1 MTRTN
6 RNLKKNNT
14 KRRSNRNKT
23 RTINKKFIKGGM
35 LIKGN
40 YSPKGALLYFLMNS
54 TFEYSGIGASSI
66 TLKCNFN
73 KDPKKSP
80 YYGLSAFA
88 TLGQPIT
95 CILLKLS
102 FWANHDTKRQENKKK
117 HKIGTYERQFSHLM
131 TFEIEKEANI
141 QHIIYENT
149 LLENKAFNPICPAML
164 FCQSSPLSKNDNNFL
179 INHILSNLTNTN
191 DTNYVKIFLG
201 EDVIFTAMEFFP
213 NSKSIRWLISNS
225 NDEKSNSNDENLK
238 KQIAAI
244 ELHSLSRLHKL
255 GFKHNDLH
263 FENLLFVP
271 DYKFYKKGINGS
283 IYIIDFG
290 LANKIKETEEA
301 DQIDIIKNKP
311 RSESLKIENALRKG
325 SVIDLIYKEFG
336 IRMTDND
343 LEEELEKIDKT
354 QLDRASEIKKIIS
367 ENDEYYYNMFGY
379 DITKSLNE
387 DTNETF
393 ISNFFT
399 NAKGRLKPKNIIGV
413 CANFKE
419 DEIVH
424 RMQEK

>member
-73 KDPKKSP
+73 KDPNKSP

-102 FWANHDTKRQENKKK
+102 FWANHHTKRQENKKK
-117 HKIGTYERQFSHLM
+117 HKIGTYEQQFSHLM

-149 LLENKAFNPICPAML
+149 LLENKAFNPICPAIL

-191 DTNYVKIFLG
+191 DANYVKIFLG
-201 EDVIFTAMEFFP
+201 EHVIFTAMEFFP
-213 NSKSIRWLISNS
+213 NSKSIKELISNS
-225 NDEKSNSNDENLK
+225 NDENFK

-271 DYKFYKKGINGS
+271 DYKFYEKEINGS

-325 SVIDLIYKEFG
+325 SVIDLIYKKVG

-354 QLDRASEIKKIIS
+354 QLVRASEIKKIIS